1 MRATSYI
8 SGDLWESK
16 SSCVLS
22 CAWMYAYPYIEG
34 KVNFCITGMHHGVKR
49 RKLYPKGRHMISIP
63 YQKLDEVV
71 LALSEMD
78 WELIAMK
85 EDEESKQELQ
95 RRMDLWKTL

>member
-34 KVNFCITGMHHGVKR
+34 KVSFCITGMHHGVKR
-49 RKLYPKGRHMISIP
+49 RKLYPEGRHMISIP

-71 LALSEMD
+71 
-78 WELIAMK
+78 WPF
-85 EDEESKQELQ
+85 
-95 RRMDLWKTL
+95 RRWIGSLLP